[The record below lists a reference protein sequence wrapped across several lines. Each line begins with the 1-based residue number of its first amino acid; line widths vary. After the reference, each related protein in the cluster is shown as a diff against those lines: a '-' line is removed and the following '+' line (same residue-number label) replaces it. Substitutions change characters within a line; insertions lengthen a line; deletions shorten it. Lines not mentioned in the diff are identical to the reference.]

1 MPYLM
6 VSQSVLWWQM
16 MTGNELTD
24 MVLEEI
30 QERMTAAVSHA
41 RQQFASVRTGRA
53 SSALFERFMVDY
65 YGTEVPLNQLANFSV
80 PEAQLLVISPF
91 DKSAIP
97 SIERA
102 ITQADIGINPSSDG
116 SVVRLVF
123 PPLTE
128 ERRRELVKLVKQM
141 AEEGRVAIRNSR
153 RSARQDIDQLNK
165 DGDISEDIAAR
176 ANKELDELT
185 HAREQFINDAL
196 KIKEQE
202 LLEI

>member
-1 MPYLM
+1 M

-165 DGDISEDIAAR
+165 NGDISEDIAAR